1 MENLGMF
8 VNSMLIPVASEN
20 QYRLFGT
27 FNLGQP
33 IQVADYTSDSNQ
45 GIKHISTVEFDLEAY
60 VVTSSLHTQ
69 ISSSSNMSGFGKD
82 LVRPDH
88 LVIPIMQG
96 HHNIITDKKAGASIT
111 WPRDGWNTGGSHS
124 GATDIQLQYY
134 FGGNSHIS
142 AIYQISYLEETN
154 ALIVDID
161 KPTELANDVGDK
173 GYILIPDNLDKE
185 IKDNIDFYL
194 HKAGIKNNKS
204 KKSPKRGR

>member
-1 MENLGMF
+1 
-8 VNSMLIPVASEN
+8 MLIPVASES

-33 IQVADYTSDSNQ
+33 IQVADYTPDSNQ
-45 GIKHISTVEFDLEAY
+45 GIKSISTAEFDLEAY
-60 VVTSSLHTQ
+60 VIAGSLHDQ
-69 ISSSSNMSGFGKD
+69 ISGSSNMSGFGRT

-96 HHNIITDKKAGASIT
+96 HHDIITDKKAGAGIT
-111 WPRDGWNTGGSHS
+111 WPINGGTTGGSHT

-134 FGGNSHIS
+134 FGGDSHVS

-154 ALIVDID
+154 SIIADID
-161 KPTELANDVGDK
+161 KPIELANDVGDE